1 MTRTMLSE
9 RKEQLEHWIREYS
22 GMPDNEIRARKLG
35 WTPNSPGWIAADV
48 VLQQRERERDTS
60 RPMLATINES
70 VTSIDGR
77 LASIEREATRPEWRT
92 WSFWIAVIAGILAL
106 AALLRD
112 YWGWSATSPQSS
124 ETSARVPKSK
134 LSTNTVAPQPFFA
147 LPAQTSNAPFA
158 VGQSSTQSQKLH
170 VK

>member
-1 MTRTMLSE
+1 MARTMLSE
-9 RKEQLEHWIREYS
+9 RREQLEHWIREYS
-22 GMPDNEIRARKLG
+22 ELPDNEIRARKLG

-60 RPMLATINES
+60 RPMLATLNES

-77 LASIEREATRPEWRT
+77 LATIEREATQPEWRT
-92 WSFWIAVIAGILAL
+92 WSFWIAIIAGILAL

-112 YWGWSATSPQSS
+112 YWGWSATSPQNS
-124 ETSARVPKSK
+124 EPPARVSK
-134 LSTNTVAPQPFFA
+134 PILSTDKATPQSSIA
-147 LPAQTSNAPFA
+147 LPAQISNAPPVA
-158 VGQSSTQSQKLH
+158 GQSSTQSQTGQ